1 MENQRCTKKWLS
13 IYVLKLPFF
22 TRIQHN
28 EQPLDPSASLTL
40 DIRLRIHIFM
50 DFEHTIELII
60 VNNARM
66 GILVGG
72 IVSMGEVT

>member
-1 MENQRCTKKWLS
+1 
-13 IYVLKLPFF
+13 
-22 TRIQHN
+22 
-28 EQPLDPSASLTL
+28 
-40 DIRLRIHIFM
+40 M

-66 GILVGG
+66 GILVGR

>member
-1 MENQRCTKKWLS
+1 
-13 IYVLKLPFF
+13 
-22 TRIQHN
+22 
-28 EQPLDPSASLTL
+28 
-40 DIRLRIHIFM
+40 M
-50 DFEHTIELII
+50 DFEHTIEFII